1 MELLFLG
8 TSSGVPTRERNV
20 SALALIAEKGKH
32 WWLLDCGEATQHQ
45 LLRTNLSI
53 HDLQAVFITHLH
65 GDHCYGM
72 PGLLASAAMHGRKQA
87 LQVIAP
93 RVVISWL
100 QATQQLTEL
109 YLPYPV
115 IWHEVETLSDWQDEV
130 WQVSAHSL
138 NHRVPSYAY
147 RFIERQPAQTLA
159 TDKLLE
165 AGIPRGPLWGQLQQ
179 GQTICYNGQQ
189 WQAGQFLLSQAKRR
203 QLLLCGDNGQ
213 PEILQEIAA
222 ETDVLVHEATYSDE
236 VAQRL
241 GADFGHSSALQL
253 ARFAQQM
260 SLPNL
265 IMTHFSARY
274 GSDSQRSPS
283 VLELAAEARSVY
295 SGNLFLARDFARFKL
310 DRQGSLTQ
318 LTQD

>member
-1 MELLFLG
+1 MDLLFLG
-8 TSSGVPTRERNV
+8 SSSGVPTRERNV
-20 SALALIAEKGKH
+20 SALAVIAEQGKH
-32 WWLLDCGEATQHQ
+32 WWLIDCGEATQHQ

-93 RVVISWL
+93 RVVIQWL
-100 QATQQLTEL
+100 QATQELTQL

-115 IWHEVETLSDWQDEV
+115 IWHEVENLGLWHDEV

-138 NHRVPSYAY
+138 SHRVPSWAY
-147 RFIERQPAQTLA
+147 KFNERHPRMLLQ
-159 TDKLLE
+159 TDKLLA

-179 GQTICYNGQQ
+179 GVAIQYANRL
-189 WQAGQFLLSQAKRR
+189 WQASEFLRPQGKARS
-203 QLLLCGDNGQ
+203 LLLCGDNGE
-213 PEILQEIAA
+213 PEILREVINGV
-222 ETDVLVHEATYSDE
+222 DLMVHEATYSDE
-236 VAQRL
+236 IAQRL

-253 ARFAQQM
+253 ARFAASSQ
-260 SLPNL
+260 LPNL

-274 GSDSQRSPS
+274 GSEAQHSPNIRE
-283 VLELAAEARSVY
+283 LEQEAAAVY
-295 SGNLFLARDFARFKL
+295 AGNLFLARDFARF
-310 DRQGSLTQ
+310 RITREAQ
-318 LTQD
+318 LSQLE